1 MNMLRKSLHVCRA
14 EYLSWR
20 KDLRIYL
27 VFVLLFAVTFTY
39 DAPLFEYSREIS
51 YPLSPWLLP
60 FQLMGYT
67 SRMMT
72 FGCAALF
79 FANVFRSGKAGQ
91 SVLIRCGYKSVLLG
105 KILYILSAS
114 LLYCVLYEVITLLP
128 RIGQIYFTTGWGKF
142 LQMWS
147 ENIALSSG
155 KFIPGSL
162 YLINSASGMQMS
174 IWSFL
179 HMWMSV
185 ATIGLLMFLLNS
197 GGGFLRGALMVGCL
211 MGLDKLSTAI
221 AFRQVY
227 FLVWISPLTWSNA
240 YMVDFGTV
248 APEEGLVVLAKGYVD
263 TASVVLNIVLI
274 GLLCFLT
281 YRSYRNGSKREWIH
295 LQ

>member
-1 MNMLRKSLHVCRA
+1 MNMLRRSLHVCRA

-27 VFVLLFAVTFTY
+27 VFALLLAVTFSY
-39 DAPLFEYSREIS
+39 DAPLFDYSRQIS

-114 LLYCVLYEVITLLP
+114 LLYCVLYMLITILP
-128 RIGQIYFTTGWGKF
+128 RIGQIYFTPGWGKF

-162 YLINSASGMQMS
+162 YLIESAPGLQMTV
-174 IWSFL
+174 WSFL

-185 ATIGLLMFLLNS
+185 ATIGLLIFLLNS
-197 GGGFLRGALMVGCL
+197 GGGFLRGGLMVGFL

-221 AFRQVY
+221 SLPHFD
-227 FLVWISPLTWSNA
+227 FLTWISPLTWSNA
-240 YMVDFGTV
+240 YLVDFGIVPT
-248 APEEGLVVLAKGYVD
+248 EEGLRAITRNYADAAAVVF
-263 TASVVLNIVLI
+263 NIILI
-274 GLLCFLT
+274 IVLCFLT
-281 YRSYRNGSKREWIH
+281 QRSYCNGSRREWIH
-295 LQ
+295 L

>member
-27 VFVLLFAVTFTY
+27 VFALLFAVTFTY
-39 DAPLFEYSREIS
+39 DAPLFDYSREIS

-147 ENIALSSG
+147 ENLTLSSG

-162 YLINSASGMQMS
+162 YLINSASGLQMS

-185 ATIGLLMFLLNS
+185 TTIGLLMFLLNS
-197 GGGFLRGALMVGCL
+197 GGGFLRGALMIGCL
-211 MGLDKLSTAI
+211 MGLDKLSTGI
-221 AFRQVY
+221 TVKQFN

-240 YMVDFGTV
+240 YMVDFGVVPTD
-248 APEEGLVVLAKGYVD
+248 AGLWVITNGYVNV
-263 TASVVLNIVLI
+263 ASIVFNIILI